1 MKTPLI
7 SLKDSID
14 ETVSVEGWIYR
25 MRVHPNVAF
34 LDVRDAS
41 GLLQVAGDP
50 ALLPEG
56 LGVEDLVRVTGKVV
70 QRGERYINAD
80 QPLGAIEL
88 QMTSTKIISSSAQT
102 PFVLNQ
108 STADIDEA
116 VRLKYRYLD
125 LRTERMQTNLLLR
138 HKLAQGFRQHFNDQG
153 FLEIETP
160 MLTKGTPEGA
170 REFLVPSRLYPG
182 EGYVLPQSPQQ
193 FKQLLM
199 ISGVEKYYQFA
210 RCFRDEDSRK
220 DRQPEFTQIDIEMSF
235 VDRDDVMNLLETAMR
250 DVISKVAPDKKLPE
264 GDFPIMTYDEVMAQ
278 YQSDKPDIRKDKEDP
293 NELAFLWVVD
303 FPMFERDEETGK
315 LNAMHHPFTAP
326 DIDDISELDAP
337 VEELLK
343 MKTRAYDLVLNGYE
357 VGGGSIRI
365 SNAELQQRV
374 LQALGVDGEDI
385 QNRFGHLLEALTFS
399 PPPHGGVAVGYDRLV
414 AILANEPNIRE
425 VMAFPKTGESKD
437 LLMRSPSDLTDD
449 QLKQVGLK
457 KR

>member
-1 MKTPLI
+1 MKTQLI
-7 SLKDSID
+7 TLKESIE
-14 ETVSVEGWIYR
+14 ETVTVEGWVYR

-34 LDVRDAS
+34 LDVRDAT
-41 GLLQVAGDP
+41 GILQVAGNP
-50 ALLPEG
+50 ELLPDG
-56 LGVEDLVRVTGKVV
+56 LGIEDLVRVSGKVV
-70 QRGERYINAD
+70 KRGERYINAD
-80 QPLGAIEL
+80 QPLGEIEL
-88 QMTSTKIISSSAQT
+88 QMTSAKVISASAQT

-108 STADIDEA
+108 STAEIDES

-125 LRTERMQTNLLLR
+125 LRTERMQANLRLR
-138 HKLAQGFRQHFNDQG
+138 HELAQGFRQHLNEQG

-199 ISGVEKYYQFA
+199 MSGVEKYYQFA
-210 RCFRDEDSRK
+210 RCFRDEDGRK

-250 DVISKVAPDKKLPE
+250 EVIAKVAPGKKLPE
-264 GDFPIMTYDEVMAQ
+264 GYFPIMTYDEVMAR
-278 YQSDKPDIRKDKEDP
+278 YQSDKPDIRKDNDDP
-293 NELAFLWVVD
+293 DELAFLWVVD

-326 DIDDISELDAP
+326 DIEDIKELDASD
-337 VEELLK
+337 EELLK

-365 SNAELQQRV
+365 SSAELQKRV
-374 LQALGVDGEDI
+374 LQALGVDDQDI
-385 QNRFGHLLEALTFS
+385 QDRFGHLLEALTFS

-414 AILANEPNIRE
+414 AILAGEPNIRE

-437 LLMRSPSDLTDD
+437 LLMGSPSDLTDD
-449 QLKQVGLK
+449 QLKEVGLK